1 MKDDGEVNDKKTG
14 SEWKENFLMR
24 MMRIPVKLDKLVN
37 YLKM

>member
-14 SEWKENFLMR
+14 SEWKENFLM
-24 MMRIPVKLDKLVN
+24 MRIPVKLDNLVN